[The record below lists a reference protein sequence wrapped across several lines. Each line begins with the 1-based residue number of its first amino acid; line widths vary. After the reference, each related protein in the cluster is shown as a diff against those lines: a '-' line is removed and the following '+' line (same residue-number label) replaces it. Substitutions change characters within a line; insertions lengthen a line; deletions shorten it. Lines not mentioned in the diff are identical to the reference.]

1 MESSRDAILAAVR
14 RCQVQP
20 AEHPDTFRQGIVYPD
35 RAAQFGESLST
46 VGGRLIIAEDAS
58 SAHMQLADL
67 PVVINATKICSLFP
81 AVIEPNVDL
90 DAVDDPHELE
100 SIDLAVL
107 PGELAVAENAA
118 VWFSGVRL
126 HHRVLPFI
134 TQHLILIVPAGNVLN
149 NMHEAYER
157 LQFQETGFGVFIS
170 GPSKTAD
177 IEQSLVIGAH
187 GPRSLVVVLLG

>member
-35 RAAQFGESLST
+35 RVAQFGESLST

-58 SAHMQLADL
+58 SAHSQLADL
-67 PVVINATKICSLFP
+67 PVVMSATKICSLFP
-81 AVIEPNVDL
+81 AVIEPNVNL

-107 PGELAVAENAA
+107 SGELAVAENAA
-118 VWFSGVRL
+118 VWFSGSRL
-126 HHRVLPFI
+126 RHRVLPFI
-134 TQHLILIVPAGNVLN
+134 TQHLILIVPAGCVVN